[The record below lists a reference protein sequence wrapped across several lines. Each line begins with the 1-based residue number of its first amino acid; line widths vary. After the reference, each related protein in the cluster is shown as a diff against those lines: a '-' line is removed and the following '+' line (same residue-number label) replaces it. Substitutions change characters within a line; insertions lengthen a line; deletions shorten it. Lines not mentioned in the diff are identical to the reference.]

1 LAVCVRWLIMISF
14 IPFSFL
20 SSLSILPD
28 ESQKV
33 DLIVMGTR
41 NLGKLSSVI
50 LGSVSVKILSRAKC
64 TCVTVK

>member
-1 LAVCVRWLIMISF
+1 MFLIVF
-14 IPFSFL
+14 AL
-20 SSLSILPD
+20 KGNAADEILKNC

-41 NLGKLSSVI
+41 SLGKLSSVI